1 MPPVAAGLPLN
12 NFTTK
17 QPIQKDGRINQ
28 GIKMKLI
35 VDGKSL
41 TLDKI
46 ELFLEKNPIVELS
59 SEAKKRVIKSRQ
71 LIDEWVEKGK
81 TIYGVTTG
89 FGGFSSVSIPVKD
102 IEKLQENLIVS
113 HTAGV
118 GENLPPFI
126 VKLMMLLRVN
136 ALASG
141 YSGIRLETLQL
152 LIDMINHNIIP
163 VIPSQGSVGASGD
176 LAPLSHLVLAMIGKG
191 NVQIIEN
198 VLNNK
203 SINEKVISSQRA
215 LKKFGL
221 NPVKLTAKEGLAL
234 INGTQ
239 MMTAYG
245 AYICIQAKKLIKLAD
260 ISGALSHEALRA
272 TDRAFDPRVHKLRPY
287 PGQIDSAKNILALI
301 KKSEIRDSHLQDDP
315 RVQDSY
321 SIRCIPQVHGAS
333 RDAINYVCSRI
344 EIELNSVNDNPI
356 IFPEDKDYISGGN
369 FHGQPLALPL
379 DFMAIALSELADIS
393 ERRIDR
399 LTNGSSEKLP
409 KFLAMEGGLNSG
421 YMIAQYTAAA
431 LVSENKVLSHPA
443 SVDSIPTSASKED
456 LNSMGSISAR
466 KCYQVLKNVQN
477 VLAIE
482 ILLAC
487 QGIDFLKPLR
497 CGTGTNA
504 AYQVVRKNIPFLK
517 RDRLLKKDLDKILK
531 LVLNNEILKNVERVV
546 KLI

>member
-1 MPPVAAGLPLN
+1 
-12 NFTTK
+12 
-17 QPIQKDGRINQ
+17 
-28 GIKMKLI
+28 MKLI
-35 VDGKSL
+35 IDGKSL
-41 TLDKI
+41 SLEKI
-46 ELFLEKNPIVELS
+46 EFFLNENPTVELS
-59 SEAKKRVIKSRQ
+59 PGSRVKVQKARK
-71 LIDEWVEKGK
+71 LIDEWIESNK

-89 FGGFSSVSIPVKD
+89 FGGFSSIRIPKKD
-102 IEKLQENLIVS
+102 IEQLQENLIVS
-113 HTAGV
+113 HAAGV

-126 VKLMMLLRVN
+126 VKLMMLLRAN

-141 YSGIRLETLQL
+141 YSGIRLDTLQL
-152 LIDMINHNIIP
+152 LIDMMNNNIIP

-191 NVQIIEN
+191 KVQLIGDVTNPEEANSKI
-198 VLNNK
+198 VSAK
-203 SINEKVISSQRA
+203 SA
-215 LKKFGL
+215 LKKSGL
-221 NPVKLTAKEGLAL
+221 NPVRLMAKEGLAL

-245 AYICIQAKKLIKLAD
+245 AFICIEAKKLTKLAD
-260 ISGALSHEALRA
+260 IAGALSHEALRS
-272 TDRAFDPRVHKLRPY
+272 TDRAFDKRVHSLRPY
-287 PGQIDSAKNILALI
+287 PGQLASARNILELI
-301 KKSEIRDSHLQDDP
+301 NKSEIRASHLQDDP

-333 RDAINYVCSRI
+333 RDAIDYICSRI

-399 LTNGSSEKLP
+399 LTNGTSEKLP
-409 KFLAMEGGLNSG
+409 KFLAKEGGLNSG

-443 SVDSIPTSASKED
+443 SVDSIPTSAGKED

-466 KCYQVLKNVQN
+466 KCYQILRNVQN
-477 VLAIE
+477 VIAIE
-482 ILLAC
+482 MLLAS
-487 QGIDFLKPLR
+487 QGIDFLKPLK
-497 CGTGTNA
+497 CGIGTGA
-504 AYQVVRKNIPFLK
+504 AYNTIRKEIPTLK
-517 RDRLLKKDLDKILK
+517 RDRILKNDLDKIIALLQSGRIQK
-531 LVLNNEILKNVERVV
+531 SVERVV
-546 KLI
+546 VLK

>member
-1 MPPVAAGLPLN
+1 MKLV
-12 NFTTK
+12 
-17 QPIQKDGRINQ
+17 IDGR
-28 GIKMKLI
+28 
-35 VDGKSL
+35 SL

-46 ELFLEKNPIVELS
+46 DFFLRENPIVELS
-59 SEAKKRVIKSRQ
+59 AHAKKKVIAARK
-71 LIDEWVEKGK
+71 LVDDWVEKGE

-89 FGGFSSVSIPVKD
+89 FGGFSSVKISKED
-102 IEKLQENLIVS
+102 IEQLQENLIIS

-126 VKLMMLLRVN
+126 VKLMMLLRAN

-141 YSGIRLETLQL
+141 FSGIKLDTLRLL
-152 LIDMINHNIIP
+152 LGMMNSNIIP

-176 LAPLSHLVLAMIGKG
+176 LAPLAHLVLAMIGKSD
-191 NVQIIEN
+191 VQIVKN
-198 VLNNK
+198 VLD
-203 SINEKVISSQRA
+203 EKAALTKQISSAKA
-215 LKKFGL
+215 LKQFGL
-221 NPVKLTAKEGLAL
+221 SPVKLAAKEGLAL

-239 MMTAYG
+239 MMTAFG
-245 AYICIQAKKLIKLAD
+245 AYICIEAKKLIKLAD
-260 ISGALSHEALRA
+260 VSGALSHEALRS
-272 TDRAFDPRVHKLRPY
+272 TDKAYDLRVHYLRPY
-287 PGQIDSAKNILALI
+287 PGQIATAKNMLALL
-301 KKSEIRDSHLQDDP
+301 KNSEIRNSHLTNDP

-333 RDAINYVCSRI
+333 RDAIDYVCSRI

-356 IFPEDKDYISGGN
+356 IFPDDKDYISSGN

-379 DFMAIALSELADIS
+379 DFLAIALSEIADIA

-409 KFLAMEGGLNSG
+409 KFLAKDGGLNSG

-443 SVDSIPTSASKED
+443 SVDSIPTSAGKED

-466 KCYQVLKNVQN
+466 KCHQVLKNVQT
-477 VLAIE
+477 VIAIE
-482 ILLAC
+482 LLLAA
-487 QGIDFLKPLR
+487 QGVDFLKPLK
-497 CGTGTNA
+497 CGVGTNI
-504 AYQVVRKNIPFLK
+504 AYSTIRKKIPTLK
-517 RDRLLKKDLDKILK
+517 NDRILYDDTKRILGLVYSGKIL
-531 LVLNNEILKNVERVV
+531 NEVERIV

>member
-1 MPPVAAGLPLN
+1 
-12 NFTTK
+12 
-17 QPIQKDGRINQ
+17 
-28 GIKMKLI
+28 MKLI
-35 VDGKSL
+35 IDGKSL
-41 TLDKI
+41 TLKKI

-59 SEAKKRVIKSRQ
+59 PKSKERVIKSRK
-71 LIDEWVEKGK
+71 LIDEWIEKGE

-89 FGGFSSVSIPVKD
+89 FGGFSSISIPGKD
-102 IEKLQENLIVS
+102 LEKLQENLIIS

-141 YSGIRLETLQL
+141 YSGIKLETLQL
-152 LIDMINHNIIP
+152 LIDMINFNLIP

-191 NVQIIEN
+191 NIQIIED
-198 VLNNK
+198 
-203 SINEKVISSQRA
+203 VISERAKDEKIIPSQRA

-221 NPVKLTAKEGLAL
+221 TPVRLSAKEGLAL

-245 AYICIQAKKLIKLAD
+245 AYICVTAKKLMKLAD
-260 ISGALSHEALRA
+260 ISGALTHEALRA
-272 TDRAFDPRVHKLRPY
+272 TDRAFDNRVHALRPY
-287 PGQIDSAKNILALI
+287 PGQIASAKNILSLI
-301 KKSEIRDSHLQDDP
+301 RKSEIRDSHLQDDP

-333 RDAINYVCSRI
+333 RDAIDYVCSRI

-356 IFPEDKDYISGGN
+356 IFTDDKDYISGGN

-379 DFMAIALSELADIS
+379 DFMAIALSELANIS

-409 KFLAMEGGLNSG
+409 KFLAEEGGLNSG

-443 SVDSIPTSASKED
+443 SVDSIPTSAGKED
-456 LNSMGSISAR
+456 INSMGSIAAR
-466 KCYQVLKNVQN
+466 KCFQVLKNVQN
-477 VLAIE
+477 VIAIE
-482 ILLAC
+482 LLLAA
-487 QGIDFLKPLR
+487 QGIDFLKPMK
-497 CGTGTNA
+497 CGIGTNA
-504 AYQVVRKNIPFLK
+504 AYRTIRKHIPFLK
-517 RDRLLKKDLDKILK
+517 RDRILKIDLDKILT
-531 LVLNNEILKNVERVV
+531 LVVNDKILKSVERMV
-546 KLI
+546 KLL

>member
-1 MPPVAAGLPLN
+1 
-12 NFTTK
+12 
-17 QPIQKDGRINQ
+17 
-28 GIKMKLI
+28 MKLI
-35 VDGKSL
+35 IDGKSL
-41 TLDKI
+41 SLEKI
-46 ELFLEKNPIVELS
+46 EFFLNENPTVELS
-59 SEAKKRVIKSRQ
+59 PGSRVKVQKARK
-71 LIDEWVEKGK
+71 LIDEWIESNK

-89 FGGFSSVSIPVKD
+89 FGGFSSIRIPKKD
-102 IEKLQENLIVS
+102 IEQLQENLIVS

-126 VKLMMLLRVN
+126 VKLMMLLRAN

-141 YSGIRLETLQL
+141 YSGIRLDTLQL
-152 LIDMINHNIIP
+152 LIDMMNNNIIP

-191 NVQIIEN
+191 KVQLIGDVTNPEEANSKI
-198 VLNNK
+198 VSAK
-203 SINEKVISSQRA
+203 SA
-215 LKKFGL
+215 LKKSGL
-221 NPVKLTAKEGLAL
+221 NPVRLMAKEGLAL

-245 AYICIQAKKLIKLAD
+245 AFICIEAKKLTKLAD
-260 ISGALSHEALRA
+260 IAGALSHEALRS
-272 TDRAFDPRVHKLRPY
+272 TDRAFDKRVHSLRPY
-287 PGQIDSAKNILALI
+287 PGQLASARNILELI
-301 KKSEIRDSHLQDDP
+301 NKSEIRASHLQDDP

-333 RDAINYVCSRI
+333 RDAIDYICSRI

-399 LTNGSSEKLP
+399 LTNGTSEKLP
-409 KFLAMEGGLNSG
+409 KFLAKEGGLNSG

-443 SVDSIPTSASKED
+443 SVDSIPTSAGKED

-466 KCYQVLKNVQN
+466 KCFQILRNVQN
-477 VLAIE
+477 VIAIE
-482 ILLAC
+482 MLLAS
-487 QGIDFLKPLR
+487 QGIDFLKPLK
-497 CGTGTNA
+497 CGIGTGA
-504 AYQVVRKNIPFLK
+504 AYNTIRKEIPTLK
-517 RDRLLKKDLDKILK
+517 RDRILKNDLDKIIALLQSGTIQK
-531 LVLNNEILKNVERVV
+531 SVERVV
-546 KLI
+546 VLK